1 MSDFSRDELDV
12 LDVLAGARRALEP
25 TARDTARV
33 LHNARLA
40 IGSGAV
46 PAADAALASGAGKGA
61 MTGALAKQA
70 ASWLAVAGIAA
81 WLGYH
86 AGLSAGELRARE
98 ANAASTRAATAPASL
113 APRTGSAPNV
123 PAQPSVPSSEAR
135 APASEAAPTA
145 RAAAQPRRKP
155 KIAPEV
161 DEAPALAPE
170 VDEAPALAAPP
181 PAPSAS
187 LDAEIKALRYVE
199 RALRNREPHNALA
212 RLAQLDR
219 EVPDGQMKEERAAA
233 QAMARCEERARSGAP
248 DHAQV
253 MQRVLEFSQQ
263 YPASVYFARVR
274 QTCLATIDRDA
285 ATD

>member
-1 MSDFSRDELDV
+1 MSDFSRDEH
-12 LDVLAGARRALEP
+12 DVLAGARRALEP
-25 TARDTARV
+25 SAQDAARV

-40 IGSGAV
+40 IGNGAV
-46 PAADAALASGAGKGA
+46 PAADAAPASGAANGA
-61 MTGALAKQA
+61 LIGALAKKA

-81 WLGYH
+81 WLGYA
-86 AGLSAGELRARE
+86 AGLSRGEQHARD
-98 ANAASTRAATAPASL
+98 ANGA
-113 APRTGSAPNV
+113 
-123 PAQPSVPSSEAR
+123 
-135 APASEAAPTA
+135 TA
-145 RAAAQPRRKP
+145 RAASAPVSQLPRAAAPPIEGAPPSARSAEAPALAPEAAPAAPAMEPPRRKP
-155 KIAPEV
+155 KLVPE
-161 DEAPALAPE
+161 PALAPE

-199 RALRNREPHNALA
+199 RALRNREPQNALA

-219 EVPDGQMKEERAAA
+219 EVPNGQMREERAAA
-233 QAMARCEERARSGAP
+233 HAMARCEARAVEGKP

-253 MQRVLEFSQQ
+253 MQRVLEFSQR